1 MAVLSDGEYGV
12 GSAASVITNMLN
24 SFPNLRISLMV
35 GIGGGAPTKQNDIR
49 LGDVVVSS
57 PKDGKGGVYSNW
69 CLVDT
74 R

>member
-24 SFPNLRISLMV
+24 SFPNPI
-35 GIGGGAPTKQNDIR
+35 KQNDIR

-57 PKDGKGGVYSNW
+57 PKDGKCGVYSYW